1 MMPGAIGLELRR
13 PADHLPVAAVVDRKQ
28 RPGPVLQ
35 EPTGDPERRRAR
47 ARPKLQHP
55 AGLVHLDQRV
65 EKEAEILGAVA
76 RPDVLRVAIE
86 ILDAGEA
93 PGGALRRGAAP
104 NAGGVHPRRSEEHT
118 SELQSLM
125 RTSYAVFC
133 LKKKIKSLIPT

>member
-55 AGLVHLDQRV
+55 AGLVPLDQRV

-86 ILDAGEA
+86 IRADE
-93 PGGALRRGAAP
+93 RRVGKEC
-104 NAGGVHPRRSEEHT
+104 VSECRSRWWEMLSKTNHT
-118 SELQSLM
+118 
-125 RTSYAVFC
+125 
-133 LKKKIKSLIPT
+133 